1 MRTSPSFFSS
11 KNERGNDD
19 QGGELPFLNSQS
31 PEDLS
36 DSPPRI
42 ARLPPPTFS
51 AEKSGNLR
59 LSFLLSS
66 IYIFSSVV
74 YLISVRVLFSTKKF
88 QGAILV
94 LLIDSMKMMVC
105 VVAYRIQYKE
115 SILIPLFFTKGTS
128 HPSSIDRFADGKM
141 VSGRHST
148 ISEDV
153 PSSSSS
159 TASTGTLSSKKLWR
173 CSVPFLITA
182 GLYTVYN
189 NLTVVCLRRM
199 NASTYQVFLQSKILI
214 TGVLFTIFFKRRFSL
229 RQWMSIVILT
239 VGVMVKF
246 IPVSSSSEPSDEGS
260 GSPSTSSFVQSFLNL
275 ILVLFQAS
283 LSSVAGVY
291 TEFALKQQAQL
302 SIHIQNFF
310 MYFFSLLIGVIIVVF
325 TLPSGSSFSFF
336 DFFDIRLI
344 VVACFGVSTGLS
356 ASFLLK
362 YINVIVKGFAAA
374 VEVIVTAFV
383 SSAVLGD
390 VLTKADFFAALFVS
404 YAIYLHSSKGW
415 GDSTQIR
422 TS

>member
-1 MRTSPSFFSS
+1 
-11 KNERGNDD
+11 
-19 QGGELPFLNSQS
+19 
-31 PEDLS
+31 
-36 DSPPRI
+36 
-42 ARLPPPTFS
+42 
-51 AEKSGNLR
+51 
-59 LSFLLSS
+59 
-66 IYIFSSVV
+66 
-74 YLISVRVLFSTKKF
+74 
-88 QGAILV
+88 
-94 LLIDSMKMMVC
+94 
-105 VVAYRIQYKE
+105 
-115 SILIPLFFTKGTS
+115 
-128 HPSSIDRFADGKM
+128 
-141 VSGRHST
+141 
-148 ISEDV
+148 
-153 PSSSSS
+153 
-159 TASTGTLSSKKLWR
+159 
-173 CSVPFLITA
+173 
-182 GLYTVYN
+182 
-189 NLTVVCLRRM
+189 
-199 NASTYQVFLQSKILI
+199 
-214 TGVLFTIFFKRRFSL
+214 
-229 RQWMSIVILT
+229 
-239 VGVMVKF
+239 
-246 IPVSSSSEPSDEGS
+246 
-260 GSPSTSSFVQSFLNL
+260 
-275 ILVLFQAS
+275 
-283 LSSVAGVY
+283 VAGVY